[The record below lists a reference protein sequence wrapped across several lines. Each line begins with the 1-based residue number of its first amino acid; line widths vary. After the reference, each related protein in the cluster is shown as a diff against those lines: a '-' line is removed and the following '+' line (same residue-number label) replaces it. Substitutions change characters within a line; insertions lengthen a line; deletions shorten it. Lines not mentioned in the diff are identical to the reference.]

1 MHGIVTMKLAF
12 VGGKKLSLIAQLQ
25 GFFAKKARSF
35 PLPCTS
41 PSQCLSFEECGR
53 LQRGSPDHEVADDD
67 DDKGHTEAN
76 RPKDL
81 LLTTP
86 FMLMWTNHKFD
97 GEVSSL
103 YLYIFTFSKVHVI
116 SKTP

>member
-86 FMLMWTNHKFD
+86 FMLGTHHKLD
-97 GEVSSL
+97 GEVFSL